1 MGNWSQLQRSEV
13 GTNSLSQSYIH
24 FPWHWL
30 IQSLAENK
38 SVSLGKETF
47 TTYKKSNRKQMYYIF
62 LSCTWNE
69 QWVWVSM
76 LLWFSCYNHMRN
88 QWYNGA
94 NMLGGRTDTKKDIGH
109 WEHCWF
115 LEYLLLATKS
125 ILFGRRENF
134 VELGEEKIMRKW

>member
-38 SVSLGKETF
+38 SVSLGKETLLLI
-47 TTYKKSNRKQMYYIF
+47 KKATGSKCTIFFSLALEMSNEYGYPCCF
-62 LSCTWNE
+62 
-69 QWVWVSM
+69 
-76 LLWFSCYNHMRN
+76 WFSCYNHMRN